1 MKKYFSFLL
10 LLGMLVAVSPIFS
23 GCSDDNTETP
33 QPEPEPTPD
42 VPDNPTPIQWDEM
55 EAKAGERGV
64 GIKVTNLSENDFSF
78 ELTPGANVQSYRMDV
93 YPVSRMYN
101 YLLEEGGKGADADK
115 IEELVLA
122 AIYNSQGAGGYTF
135 QPSVKTFD
143 SWATSK
149 YAQSEIVPDAEYII
163 ITVGCN
169 DNNGQS
175 PADVHIC
182 HLTTPKKEIVGDP
195 RMDIDVTPGFTMARI
210 TYKPNADCK
219 YFYQYC
225 VASKYIDTYI
235 EAYGEK
241 MYIDFLRHTSKNAL
255 DAQTTEEDLTYYPNF
270 GETADPN
277 TPICVTAIALDE
289 NKTAGKFMRKD
300 FNLNAIPDEAKQA
313 SCTITI
319 GRVGSNTV
327 ELKSVMDKYC
337 RAAFYRIFSKSEWEG
352 GNYENSEENTKAL
365 IKQLSDSGWGLKN
378 PNYSTNEDESKEGE
392 KIDIPFDVKP
402 NTEYVLAYI
411 ASNRYGQSS
420 GLKTATFKT
429 LTQQYNLEAALGGD
443 QTTVECT
450 STDRTK
456 VALKIAFDSDM
467 AVIYFQYINTV
478 KDDKGNIVYDFD
490 RMLKLGEDGKT
501 YEIKDETEIIKFLLD
516 DRLNNEWG
524 ASKDGTAAHTY
535 TGMTPGTTY
544 VIAYMTV
551 DWNGNLS
558 QIKLLQATTE
568 AIQGGSNPTM
578 ILSGKTDQYNRFEVE
593 FKIDKDVSK
602 FRYMITKDTYST
614 NSRYSYKDCMEGYR
628 SDVMG
633 EAGLE
638 TINSTSLNS
647 SETVDKVGRFVA
659 LCVPIGKDEQ
669 GQDKV
674 GDLYT
679 LWYDQS
685 LGGVISDPAKIF
697 KDYVAPTAKYS
708 TISEMSKRVQKM
720 DRRTPAYL
728 LTPETRDMRRAST
741 VSNMDVKTI
750 VIDMKQLGTHPHAK

>member
-23 GCSDDNTETP
+23 GCSDDDTETP

-78 ELTPGANVQSYRMDV
+78 EVTPGANVQSYRMDV

-115 IEELVLA
+115 IEELILA

-135 QPSVKTFD
+135 KPDVKTFD

-149 YAQSEIVPDAEYII
+149 YAQSEIVPGAEYMI

-169 DNNGQS
+169 DAEGQS
-175 PADVHIC
+175 PADLHIC
-182 HLTTPKKEIVGDP
+182 HFTTPKKEIVGDP
-195 RMDIDVTPGFTMARI
+195 RVDIDVTPGFTMARI
-210 TYKPNADCK
+210 IYKPNADCK

-225 VASKYIDTYI
+225 VDASQVDAYI

-241 MYIDFLRHTSKNAL
+241 MYVDFLRHTSKNAL
-255 DAQTTEEDLTYYPNF
+255 DAQTTEEELTYYPNF

-277 TPICVTAIALDE
+277 SPICVTAIALDE

-300 FNLNAIPDEAKQA
+300 FNLNTIPEDAKLGD
-313 SCTITI
+313 CTITI
-319 GRVGSNTV
+319 GKIGSNTV

-337 RAAFYRIFSKSEWEG
+337 RAAFYRIFTKTKWEEG
-352 GNYENSEENTKAL
+352 DYENNEKNRKTL
-365 IKQLSDSGWGLKN
+365 ITQLSDSGWGLKN
-378 PNYSTNEDESKEGE
+378 PNYSTNENESKEGE
-392 KIDIPFDVKP
+392 KTDIPFDVRP
-402 NTEYVLAYI
+402 DTEYVLAYI

-420 GLKTATFKT
+420 DLKHFPFKT
-429 LTQQYNLEAALGGD
+429 LTQQYKPEASLAGD
-443 QTTVECT
+443 ETKIECT

-456 VALKIAFDSDM
+456 IALKYTFDPDM
-467 AVIYFQYINTV
+467 AVLFFQYVNTV
-478 KDDKGNIVYDFD
+478 KDDEGKIVYDFD
-490 RMLKLGEDGKT
+490 QMLKLSEDGKT
-501 YEIKDETEIIKFLLD
+501 YAINDENELVKYLLD
-516 DRLNNEWG
+516 TRLNNEWG
-524 ASKDGTAAHTY
+524 QSKDGTDTYTY
-535 TGMTPGTTY
+535 TGMEPGTTY
-544 VIAYMTV
+544 VFAYMAV
-551 DWNGNLS
+551 DWYGNLS
-558 QIKLLQATTE
+558 QVKLLQTSTE
-568 AIQGGSNPTM
+568 TISGGPNPTM
-578 ILSGKTDQYNRFEVE
+578 ELIGKVDEYNRFDVE
-593 FKIDKDVSK
+593 FKIGKDVAK
-602 FRYMITKDTYST
+602 FRYMMTEDKYST
-614 NSRYSYKDCMEGYR
+614 DSDYSYKECMEGYR
-628 SDVMG
+628 NNVMG

-638 TINSTSLNS
+638 TVNTTSVTS
-647 SETVDKVGRFVA
+647 PETVDEVDRFVA
-659 LCVPIGKDEQ
+659 LCIPIGKEN

-679 LWYDQS
+679 LWYDKS

-697 KDYVAPTAKYS
+697 KDYVAPTAKHS
-708 TISEMSKRVQKM
+708 TISNMSGHVKRM
-720 DRRTPAYL
+720 DRRTPARL
-728 LTPETRDMRRAST
+728 LAPETRDMKRAST
-741 VSNMDVKTI
+741 VSNTDVKTI